1 MCAAGRGTTEQVTN
15 PLDPLLL
22 RLSEDF
28 IDDEDLS
35 RRLKRLFKVTQPRRG
50 PSKRPST
57 CTDPSARHG
66 QRVGCLACR
75 RPAPCADLERSPRLL
90 PTVDSSRV
98 GMARISGGEAHAG
111 SNAWQCSGAV
121 ELTTCLGTAQ
131 SRVCPDFYAGDGQRQ
146 LGVPELGNVSHGPPK
161 DGGPTIA

>member
-50 PSKRPST
+50 PSKRRST
-57 CTDPSARHG
+57 CTDPPARHG
-66 QRVGCLACR
+66 HLACR
-75 RPAPCADLERSPRLL
+75 RPAPCADLKAAPGCLRRL
-90 PTVDSSRV
+90 TAAEWEWHASRAV
-98 GMARISGGEAHAG
+98 KRMQAATLG
-111 SNAWQCSGAV
+111 SVV
-121 ELTTCLGTAQ
+121 E
-131 SRVCPDFYAGDGQRQ
+131 P
-146 LGVPELGNVSHGPPK
+146 
-161 DGGPTIA
+161 